1 MRVMKSLRA
10 LGLPLRPFGLP
21 LRVLGSPLRA
31 FALPL
36 LLAMCFP
43 VAAAASQ
50 KVSVIARFNPYKLGA
65 STTLTLGFHVAST
78 SGALPSPLIHVTA
91 LLPKG
96 LGFAGSTLGV
106 ATCESAA
113 LLARGPGGCPPNA
126 LMGVGTA
133 EFEVP
138 FGPEILRETTYVT
151 TVMAPSVGAHTNLL
165 VYAEGRMPIAAS
177 VVFTGALREGD
188 LGSQFGTLIESTV
201 PLVPAAP
208 GGPDVSIIRFQTT
221 FGPAHLTYYRYVHG
235 KRTGYHPV
243 GMTVP
248 GRCPRGGFP
257 FAASFA
263 FADGTEVSSK
273 LKLPCPSTAKSAAR
287 GRAQRRARAEKLHDP
302 R

>member
-1 MRVMKSLRA
+1 MKSLRA
-10 LGLPLRPFGLP
+10 L
-21 LRVLGSPLRA
+21 V
-31 FALPL
+31 LPL

-43 VAAAASQ
+43 MVTAASQ
-50 KVSVIARFNPYKLGA
+50 RVSVLAKFNPYKLGA

-78 SGALPSPLIHVTA
+78 SGGLPSPLTHVTA

-106 ATCESAA
+106 ATCESAM
-113 LLARGPGGCPPNA
+113 LLAQGPGGCPPDA
-126 LMGVGTA
+126 LMGAGTA

-151 TVMAPSVGAHTNLL
+151 TVMTPSVGAHTNLL

-177 VVFTGALREGD
+177 VIFTGTLREGT
-188 LGSQFGTLIESTV
+188 LGNQFGTLIESTV

-221 FGPAHLTYYRYVHG
+221 FGPAHLIYYRYVHG
-235 KRTGYHPV
+235 KRTSYHPV

-248 GRCPRGGFP
+248 GECPRGGFS

-263 FADGTEVSSK
+263 FADGTEVRSK
-273 LKLPCPSTAKSAAR
+273 LKIPCPSTAKSAAR
-287 GRAQRRARAEKLHDP
+287 NRAHRAEKLHELQ
-302 R
+302 